1 MSYILRMIDEGEHQH
16 QDFKLRV
23 DDPQKIAK
31 TLSAFANT
39 EGGRL
44 LIGVRDS
51 GEVAGC
57 NVEEEF
63 HMIQCAAEMHC
74 KPAIAFESQVWKHGY
89 LSVLEVKVPRSP
101 QRPHYVELPE
111 RAEHSGKSKDRWQ
124 AFLRKD
130 DKIHKASPVM
140 IKVWNYEMRMDRSE
154 FRYDEYV
161 GRLFKRWRD
170 GHHLRFP
177 QVARTARMEFE
188 DAEDL
193 LALLTV
199 WGIVE
204 GSYGKQGYRYGLA
217 SEEALSLLESEGAE
231 AFRWKHAG

>member
-1 MSYILRMIDEGEHQH
+1 MSYILRMIEEGEHQH

-23 DDPQKIAK
+23 DDAEKIAK

-39 EGGRL
+39 DGGRL

-57 NVEEEF
+57 RVEEEF
-63 HMIQCAAEMHC
+63 HMIQCAAEVHC
-74 KPAIAFESQVWKHGY
+74 HPPVAFESQVWKHGY
-89 LSVLEVKVPRSP
+89 MSVLEIKVPRSP
-101 QRPHYVELPE
+101 QRPHFIE
-111 RAEHSGKSKDRWQ
+111 RRESVPGGGRPGDRWQ

-140 IKVWNYEMRMDRSE
+140 IKVWQYEMRMDRSE

-170 GHHLRFP
+170 GHQLRFP

-188 DAEDL
+188 EAEDL

-217 SEEALSLLESEGAE
+217 SEEALALLETKGAE
-231 AFRWKHAG
+231 AFRWKHAV

>member
-1 MSYILRMIDEGEHQH
+1 MSHILRMIDEGEHQH

-23 DDPQKIAK
+23 DDPKKIAK

-51 GEVAGC
+51 GEIAGC

-63 HMIQCAAEMHC
+63 HMLQCASQMHC
-74 KPAIAFESQVWKHGY
+74 KPEIPFESQVWKHGY
-89 LSVLEVKVPRSP
+89 LSVLEIKVPRSP

-111 RAEHSGKSKDRWQ
+111 LAEKTGKSKDRWQ
-124 AFLRKD
+124 ALLRNH
-130 DKIHKASPVM
+130 DKIHKAPPVM
-140 IKVWNYEMRMDRSE
+140 IKVWQYEMRMDRSE

-170 GHHLRFP
+170 GQQLRFP
-177 QVARTARMEFE
+177 QVARTARMEFC

-204 GSYGKQGYRYGLA
+204 GCYGKQGYRYGLA

>member
-1 MSYILRMIDEGEHQH
+1 MSHILRMIDEGEHQH

-23 DDPQKIAK
+23 DDPLKIAK
-31 TLSAFANT
+31 TLTAFANT

-63 HMIQCAAEMHC
+63 HMLQCAAQMHC
-74 KPAIAFESQVWKHGY
+74 KPEVAFESQVWKHGY
-89 LSVLEVKVPRSP
+89 LSVLEIKVPRSP

-111 RAEHSGKSKDRWQ
+111 RAEQTGKSKNRWQ

-140 IKVWNYEMRMDRSE
+140 IKVWQYEMRMDRSE

-161 GRLFKRWRD
+161 GRLFKRWRE
-170 GHHLRFP
+170 GQQLRFP

-204 GSYGKQGYRYGLA
+204 GTYGKQGYRYGLA

>member
-1 MSYILRMIDEGEHQH
+1 MSFVLRMIEEGEHQC
-16 QDFKLRV
+16 QDFKLRI
-23 DDPQKIAK
+23 DDARKIAK

-39 EGGRL
+39 DGGRM
-44 LIGVRDS
+44 LIGVRDN

-57 NVEEEF
+57 RIDEEY
-63 HMIQCAAEMHC
+63 HMIQHAAEAHC
-74 KPAIAFESQVWKHGY
+74 HPAVAFETQVWKHNY
-89 LSVLEVKVPRSP
+89 MSVLEVRVPKSGR
-101 QRPHYVELPE
+101 RPHFVNVEDAP
-111 RAEHSGKSKDRWQ
+111 AGQTYQ

-130 DKIHKASPVM
+130 DRILKASPVLV
-140 IKVWNYEMRMDRSE
+140 KVWQYEMRLDRSE

-161 GRLFKRWRD
+161 GRLFKRWRE
-170 GHHLRFP
+170 GQRLRFP
-177 QVARTARMEFE
+177 QVARTARMAFE

-204 GSYGKQGYRYGLA
+204 ATHERAGLRYGLA
-217 SEEALSLLESEGAE
+217 DLDALDKLETEGAD

>member
-1 MSYILRMIDEGEHQH
+1 MSYILRMIEEGEHLQ

-23 DDPQKIAK
+23 DDPHKIAK
-31 TLSAFANT
+31 TIAAFANS

-63 HMIQCAAEMHC
+63 HMMQCAAEMHC
-74 KPAIAFESQVWKHGY
+74 TPSVHFETQIWKHQY
-89 LSVLEVKVPRSP
+89 FSVLEVRIAKSP
-101 QRPHYVELPE
+101 QRPHFVEQRSPNGE
-111 RAEHSGKSKDRWQ
+111 PIAGKWD
-124 AFLRKD
+124 AFLRKQD
-130 DKIHKASPVM
+130 RIHKASPVM
-140 IKVWNYEMRMDRSE
+140 VKVWQYEMRMERSE
-154 FRYDEYV
+154 FRYDEHV
-161 GRLFKRWRD
+161 GRLFTKWREGKD
-170 GHHLRFP
+170 LRFA
-177 QVARTARMEFE
+177 QVARTTRLSFE
-188 DAEDL
+188 ETEDL

-204 GSYGKQGYRYGLA
+204 TRYGKKGHRYGLA
-217 SEEALSLLESEGAE
+217 SEEALSRLESEGSD

>member
-1 MSYILRMIDEGEHQH
+1 MSYILRMIEEGEHQH

-23 DDPQKIAK
+23 DDPHKIAK

-57 NVEEEF
+57 RIEEEF
-63 HMIQCAAEMHC
+63 HMIQCAAEVHC
-74 KPAIAFESQVWKHGY
+74 TPAVAFETQVWKHQY
-89 LSVLEVKVPRSP
+89 FSVLEVKVPQSP
-101 QRPHYVELPE
+101 KRPHYVEHRNARGEAVPG
-111 RAEHSGKSKDRWQ
+111 AWN

-130 DKIHKASPVM
+130 DRIHKASPVM
-140 IKVWNYEMRMDRSE
+140 VKVWQYEMRIDRSE

-161 GRLFKRWRD
+161 GRLFKKWRD
-170 GHHLRFP
+170 GHRLRFP
-177 QVARTARMEFE
+177 QVARTARLEF
-188 DAEDL
+188 DQAEDL

-204 GSYGKQGYRYGLA
+204 GEYGKQGWRYGLA
-217 SEEALSLLESEGAE
+217 SEEALTLLESEGAD